1 MLSVFNDIPQLVG
14 LLAFLFGSAAFAH
27 KCSYRMRIHLSLF
40 QILLVLHFVLMGA
53 ITAATICAVSVLRI
67 YFSTKTQS
75 SYLMWFFI
83 TLIWVLGLPNA
94 SEPHQFLTLL
104 STSIATWGMY
114 KLEGLAM
121 RATVLLNTLCW
132 LLHNIVLGS
141 IGGVLMES
149 TFAIIN
155 AITIFRLY
163 RSQHATL

>member
-1 MLSVFNDIPQLVG
+1 
-14 LLAFLFGSAAFAH
+14 
-27 KCSYRMRIHLSLF
+27 MRIHLSLF

-94 SEPHQFLTLL
+94 SEPHQFLTLF
-104 STSIATWGMY
+104 STSVATWGMY